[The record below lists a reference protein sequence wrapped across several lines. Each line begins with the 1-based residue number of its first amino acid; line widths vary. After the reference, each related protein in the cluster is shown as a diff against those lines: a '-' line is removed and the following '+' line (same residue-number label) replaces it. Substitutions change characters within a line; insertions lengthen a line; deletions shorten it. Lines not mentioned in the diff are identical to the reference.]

1 MNTMNTETLGP
12 EEVGE
17 RALQAY
23 QDERLDN
30 AAAGFRDAME
40 AFSGRGDHLQ
50 AAEMA
55 NNLCVVLLKMD
66 DPGGALAAVEGTP
79 EVFAAHG
86 NDQRT
91 AMAYGNLASAL
102 EAGGDF
108 EGAQQAYRKAV
119 DLFAEIGDTDSR
131 AHTLKALSQMQL
143 RKGQTMEAVA
153 SMQAGLEGQTSL
165 NFWQRLLRRILRLP
179 YRLLGR

>member
-1 MNTMNTETLGP
+1 MTAMNSETLGA
-12 EEVGE
+12 EDIAE

-23 QDERLDN
+23 QDDHLDT
-30 AAAGFRDAME
+30 AAAGFRDAMQS
-40 AFSGRGDHLQ
+40 FSSRGDHLK

-55 NNLCVVLLKMD
+55 NNLCVVLLRLE
-66 DPGGALAAVEGTP
+66 DPEGALAAVEDTP

-86 NDQRT
+86 DDQRT
-91 AMAYGNLASAL
+91 AMAYGNLASAR
-102 EAGGDF
+102 EAGSDL
-108 EGAQQAYRKAV
+108 EGAQRAYRQAA

-131 AHTLKALSQMQL
+131 AHTLKALSQLQL
-143 RKGQTMEAVA
+143 RKGQTMDAVA
-153 SMQAGLEGQTSL
+153 SMQAGLEGQTGL